1 MTVKNTGT
9 TGSLQTVA
17 LRGTK
22 SEQTLVLVDGRPIN
36 DPDTGAVDF
45 SSIPVNGI
53 KRIEIVAGGA
63 STLYGSSAIGGVINI
78 ITERATASSSAFV
91 QLGYEG
97 AVDEGLRRQRDAS
110 ATDARSASR
119 R

>member
-1 MTVKNTGT
+1 
-9 TGSLQTVA
+9 

-53 KRIEIVAGGA
+53 SRIEVVAGGA

-78 ITERATASSSAFV
+78 ITARPVASSSSAFV
-91 QLGYEG
+91 QLGYSG
-97 AVDEGLRRQRDAS
+97 ARH
-110 ATDARSASR
+110 
-119 R
+119 